1 MVITTTIIVI
11 GILAGLFILSFFF
24 QKRFGLLGLALAAG
38 TLLASQLTPWM
49 QDLTQAVQQYLGGI
63 SPVAAAAI
71 ILTVL
76 PSIILMLTKQKKYHS
91 LKGRILGAI
100 LYTVMTGFAI
110 LPFVI
115 DSVEVSNEI
124 KSFILTSQTTAIITG
139 VIIALLDL
147 TLFGKKS
154 GIEDKK

>member
-1 MVITTTIIVI
+1 MNVTVTTIVI
-11 GILAGLFILSFFF
+11 GILIGLFVLAFFMK
-24 QKRFGLLGLALAAG
+24 KRFGLLGLAIAAG

-49 QDLTQAVQQYLGGI
+49 QDFTQAVQQYLGGV

-71 ILTVL
+71 ILTIL

-91 LKGRILGAI
+91 TKGRILGAI
-100 LYTVMTGFAI
+100 LYTAMAGFAF

-115 DSVEVSNEI
+115 DSVEISEEV
-124 KSFILTSQTTAIITG
+124 KAFILTSQTTAIIAG
-139 VIIALLDL
+139 VIVALLDL

-154 GIEDKK
+154 GAEKK